1 MTFTRRVLPAL
12 ALVLFALAPL
22 AVEAQTP
29 KRGSVM
35 ADYDPSLGVR
45 VTSPDGA
52 VQLTAPTGAL
62 DKPATFSHEA
72 VDPPGAVGGGIRL
85 RKAFKLEAEGTDK
98 QKIKKFAKPLRLV
111 VKYDD
116 ADLAELKV
124 RPTAL
129 RLFYQDDASAWHV
142 VPTTVDTGA
151 RVLRAEVDHFTLFA
165 AGAAGANANF
175 DRPDSADDLG
185 TATSGQDWKT
195 DGTIWGICGGTA
207 CAIGPAGG
215 GNYVRIDSGY
225 VSQDVAINVP
235 ARPVGS
241 TQQAGILANVTPDWN
256 TNLLYVGLDPTGKV
270 EVWTLTSGT
279 WSSGAIHSVQT
290 DKTGTSSRILQAKT
304 GGGSLTVLV
313 DEVVVLGPVAVP
325 NPPADA
331 TSAGLFTDTTEPP
344 ARWPHFTQ
352 FQAAPNG

>member
-1 MTFTRRVLPAL
+1 VRAPL
-12 ALVLFALAPL
+12 ALVLLLLLTAPFG
-22 AVEAQTP
+22 VEAQTA
-29 KRGSVM
+29 KKGSVM

-45 VTSPDGA
+45 ITSPDGG

-62 DKPATFSHEA
+62 DKQATFAHET
-72 VDPPGAVGGGIRL
+72 VDPPGAVGGSLRL
-85 RKAFKLEAEGTDK
+85 RKAFRLEAEGTDK
-98 QKIKKFAKPLRLV
+98 VKIKKFAKPLRLV

-116 ADLAELKV
+116 ADLSELKV
-124 RPTAL
+124 RPNAL
-129 RLFYQDDASAWHV
+129 RLFYQDESSAWHV
-142 VPTTVDTGA
+142 IPTTVDTA
-151 RVLRAEVDHFTLFA
+151 AKVLRAEVDHFTLFA
-165 AGAAGANANF
+165 AGAAGANDTF
-175 DRPDSADDLG
+175 DRPDSTADLG

-207 CAIGPAGG
+207 CAIGPTGG

-225 VSQDVAINVP
+225 LSQDVAINVP

-256 TNLLYVGLDPTGKV
+256 SNLLYIGLDPTGKV

-279 WSSGAIHSVQT
+279 WSSGAVYAAQT
-290 DKTGTSSRILQAKT
+290 DKTGITSHVLEAKT
-304 GGGSLTVLV
+304 SGSSLTVLV
-313 DEVVVLGPVAVP
+313 DEVAVLGPVVVP

-331 TSAGLFTDTTEPP
+331 TSAGLFTDTTEPV

-352 FQAAPNG
+352 FQAAPNA